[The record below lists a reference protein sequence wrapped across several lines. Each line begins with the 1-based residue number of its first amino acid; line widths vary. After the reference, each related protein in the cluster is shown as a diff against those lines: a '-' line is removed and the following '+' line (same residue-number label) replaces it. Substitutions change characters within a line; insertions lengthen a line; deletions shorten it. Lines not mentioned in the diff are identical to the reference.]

1 MTGSPSLTV
10 QGSQLLSSLPAHFA
24 IDLCIGWSKADP
36 AGDSI
41 QGVMLGI
48 NVRDNQV
55 DVLLPQP
62 IRHELCRLPCVPTA
76 LLAYRDHPRDVSSQ
90 VASLLADGGLHEAD
104 RLPVVAS
111 THDPVEPALR
121 PVGRPANDLLAMAGA
136 QFLES
141 GRFATDEGAQ
151 CGIVQHRC
159 HLISVLHAQ
168 RLECEPFA

>member
-41 QGVMLGI
+41 RGVMLGMH
-48 NVRDNQV
+48 VRDNQV

-62 IRHELCRLPCVPTA
+62 IRHELCRLPCVPSA
-76 LLAYRDHPRDVSSQ
+76 LLRYRDHPRDVSSQ
-90 VASLLADGGLHEAD
+90 VAGLLADGGLHEAD

-111 THDPVEPALR
+111 PHDPVEPALR
-121 PVGRPANDLLAMAGA
+121 PVGRLANDLLGIEGA
-136 QFLES
+136 EFLKS

-151 CGIVQHRC
+151 CGIVQQRC